1 MLLPLYH
8 YHPSFSSKTLK
19 TLPSLLPSSSP
30 KSSFALNSSKPP
42 KSLSRNSRSPTA
54 DTKTVSKTAIQRI
67 AEKLRNL
74 GFLEEAQETHHPE
87 TGSGS
92 AGEIFIPTPDQLPV
106 RRIGHTIDGSWST
119 PANPVPE
126 PGSGIAITRYHEVKG
141 ELEKQKEIVARA
153 EGKKRKRTVPPTVAE
168 LTVPEEELRR
178 LRSAGIRLRKKIIVG
193 KAGITEGI
201 VNGIHERWRR
211 LEVVKIKC
219 EDLCR
224 INMKRTHETL
234 EVGFALPMLI

>member
-1 MLLPLYH
+1 M
-8 YHPSFSSKTLK
+8 
-19 TLPSLLPSSSP
+19 
-30 KSSFALNSSKPP
+30 
-42 KSLSRNSRSPTA
+42 
-54 DTKTVSKTAIQRI
+54 
-67 AEKLRNL
+67 
-74 GFLEEAQETHHPE
+74 
-87 TGSGS
+87 GSGS
-92 AGEIFIPTPDQLPV
+92 AGEIFIPPPDQLPV

-126 PGSGIAITRYHEVKG
+126 PGSGIAITRYHEAKG
-141 ELEKQKEIVARA
+141 ELEKQKEIAARA
-153 EGKKRKRTVPPTVAE
+153 EEKKRKRPVPPMVAE

-178 LRSAGIRLRKKIIVG
+178 LRSTGIHLRKKIIVG

-211 LEVVKIKC
+211 SEVVKIKC

-234 EVGFALPMLI
+234 EVGFALPILI